1 MLDFYAELREL
12 ATNREK
18 IDESKSYT
26 LRVKV
31 TDFQEATNFIDAIN
45 QIAFVEYFEKV
56 DKTSID
62 YYTDLIFIDVD
73 AEVYFYHYDIFENIL
88 L

>member
-12 ATNREK
+12 AINREK
-18 IDESKSYT
+18 IDDSKSYT

-31 TDFQEATNFIDAIN
+31 TNSEEATKFIDAIN
-45 QIAFVEYFEKV
+45 QIAFVEYFEVV

-73 AEVYFYHYDIFENIL
+73 AEVYFYHYDIFEIIFL
-88 L
+88 